1 MIFNSILIAN
11 RGEIACRI
19 IQTAHEMGIR
29 CVAVY
34 VDDDRESPYVKMAD
48 QSLRLPDGGYLDG
61 KEIIKA
67 AKESGADAIHP
78 GYGFLS
84 ENASFARKVIKEGLI
99 WIGPSANAI
108 SVMGDKLKAKEL
120 AEKAGVPTLP
130 MASSSKDA
138 NKIGY
143 PLLIKAAAGGG
154 GKGMRIVHKS
164 KDLNEA
170 INSAQREAKSG
181 FGDERIFIERYLEK
195 SRHIEIQILGDKHGN
210 IVHLGERECS
220 IQRRHQKIIEESPSP
235 RISEEIRNKMGDA
248 AIKLAQK
255 IKYQSA
261 GTVEFLFDDK
271 TDEFWFLEVNTR
283 LQVEHPVTEE
293 VTGID
298 LVSEQLRIARGEKLG
313 YLQNDIDFIG
323 HSIEAR
329 LYAEDPNNDFLPEI
343 GKLIAFEPGHND
355 DTRWDSGVTEGS
367 EIGTKF
373 DPMLAKIISYAPT
386 RNDAA
391 LKLARALESAH
402 IGGIKTNRDF
412 LIACLRS
419 QKFLDGDTTSD
430 FIDRVNPDRK
440 MRLSPKEI
448 EHVISISA
456 LWIQERNRLKTNIA
470 TFMSSGWTNGRLPKQ
485 NITFIF
491 DNEEYK
497 VLYKYKRN
505 IGYVFEWGKIGII
518 HSADEYGIDAEFN
531 GKRHYSRITIKD
543 NNILV
548 HMPYGDVNLEI
559 KPRFIMPGSEN
570 IQGSLSA
577 PMPGKVI
584 ALNVKKGSKVKAGD
598 VLVILEAMKMEHSIK
613 ALEDGVV
620 SKILIS
626 KNDQVENG
634 APLMIVDPK

>member
-19 IQTAHEMGIR
+19 IQTAHEMGVR

-48 QSLRLPDGGYLDG
+48 QSVRLPDGGYLDG

-67 AKESGADAIHP
+67 AKESRAEAIHP

-120 AEKAGVPTLP
+120 AEKAEVPTLP

-154 GKGMRIVHKS
+154 GKGMRIVHKP

-170 INSAQREAKSG
+170 IKSAQREAKSG
-181 FGDERIFIERYLEK
+181 FGDERIFIERYVEK
-195 SRHIEIQILGDKHGN
+195 SRHIEIQILGDNHGN

-235 RISEEIRNKMGDA
+235 RISEEVRNKMGDA

-298 LVSEQLRIARGEKLG
+298 LVSEQLRIARGEELG

-329 LYAEDPNNDFLPEI
+329 LYAEDPNNDFLPEV

-355 DTRWDSGVTEGS
+355 DTRWDSGVAEGS

-412 LIACLRS
+412 LIICLRS
-419 QKFLDGDTTSD
+419 QEFLDGDTTSD

-440 MRLSPKEI
+440 IRLSPIEI

-456 LWIQERNRLKTNIA
+456 LWIQERNRLKANIA
-470 TFMSSGWTNGRLPKQ
+470 SFMSSGWTNGRLPKQ

-559 KPRFIMPGSEN
+559 KPRFVMPGSEN

>member
-1 MIFNSILIAN
+1 MIFSSILIAN

-19 IQTAHEMGIR
+19 IQTAHQIGIH
-29 CVAVY
+29 CIAVY

-48 QSLRLPDGGYLDG
+48 QSIRLPDGGYLDG
-61 KEIIKA
+61 KEIIRA
-67 AKESGADAIHP
+67 AKESGAQAIHP

-84 ENASFARKVIKEGLI
+84 ENAAFARTVVKEGLI
-99 WIGPSANAI
+99 WIGPSAHAI
-108 SVMGDKLKAKEL
+108 SIMGDKLKAKEL
-120 AEKAGVPTLP
+120 AEKASVPTLP
-130 MASSSKDA
+130 MTSKSKDA

-170 INSAQREAKSG
+170 IKSAQREAKSG
-181 FGDERIFIERYLEK
+181 FGDERIFIERYVEK
-195 SRHIEIQILGDKHGN
+195 SRHIEIQILCDTHGN
-210 IVHLGERECS
+210 TVHLGERECS

-235 RISEEIRNKMGDA
+235 RISEDIRNKMGDA
-248 AIKLAQK
+248 AVKLAKK

-271 TDEFWFLEVNTR
+271 TEEFWFLEVNTR

-298 LVSEQLRIARGEKLG
+298 IVSEQLRIARGEELG
-313 YLQNDIDFIG
+313 YFQDDIDFIG

-329 LYAEDPNNDFLPEI
+329 LYAEDPNNNFLPEI
-343 GKLIAFEPGHND
+343 GKLIAFEPGYND

-386 RNDAA
+386 RHDAA

-412 LIACLRS
+412 LISCLRS
-419 QKFLDGDTTSD
+419 KEFLDGDTTSD

-440 MRLSPKEI
+440 LKLSPLEI
-448 EHVISISA
+448 EHVVSIAA
-456 LWIQERNRLKTNIA
+456 LWIQERNRSKTNIA
-470 TFMSSGWTNGRLPKQ
+470 SFMSSGWTNGRLPKQ
-485 NITFIF
+485 NITLVF
-491 DNEEYK
+491 DKEEYK

-505 IGYVFEWGKIGII
+505 IGYVFEWGKIGVIY
-518 HSADEYGIDAEFN
+518 SADKYGIDVEFN

-543 NNILV
+543 NNILL

-559 KPRFIMPGSEN
+559 KPRFLMPGSEKP
-570 IQGSLSA
+570 QGSLSA

-613 ALEDGVV
+613 AAEDGVV

>member
-1 MIFNSILIAN
+1 MIFSSILIAN

-19 IQTAHEMGIR
+19 IQTAHQMGIH

-48 QSLRLPDGGYLDG
+48 QSIRLPDGGYLDG
-61 KEIIKA
+61 REIIRA
-67 AKESGADAIHP
+67 AKESGAQAIHP

-84 ENASFARKVIKEGLI
+84 ENAAFARTVVKEGLI
-99 WIGPSANAI
+99 WIGPSAHAI
-108 SVMGDKLKAKEL
+108 SIMGDKLKAKEL
-120 AEKAGVPTLP
+120 AEKASVPTLP
-130 MASSSKDA
+130 MTSKSKDA

-170 INSAQREAKSG
+170 IKSAQREAKSG
-181 FGDERIFIERYLEK
+181 FGDERIFIERYVEK
-195 SRHIEIQILGDKHGN
+195 SRHIEIQILCDTHGN
-210 IVHLGERECS
+210 TVHLGERECS

-235 RISEEIRNKMGDA
+235 RISEDIRNKMGDA
-248 AIKLAQK
+248 AIKLAKK

-271 TDEFWFLEVNTR
+271 TEEFWFLEVNTR

-298 LVSEQLRIARGEKLG
+298 IVSEQLRIARGEELG
-313 YLQNDIDFIG
+313 YFQDDIDFIG

-329 LYAEDPNNDFLPEI
+329 LYAEDPNNNFLPEI
-343 GKLIAFEPGHND
+343 GKLIAFEPGYND

-386 RNDAA
+386 RHDAA

-412 LIACLRS
+412 LISCLRS
-419 QKFLDGDTTSD
+419 KEFLDADTTSD

-440 MRLSPKEI
+440 LKLSPLEI
-448 EHVISISA
+448 EHVVSIAA
-456 LWIQERNRLKTNIA
+456 LWIQERNRSKTNIA
-470 TFMSSGWTNGRLPKQ
+470 SFMSSGWTNGRLPKQ
-485 NITFIF
+485 NITLVF
-491 DNEEYK
+491 DKEEYK

-505 IGYVFEWGKIGII
+505 IGYVFEWGKIGVI
-518 HSADEYGIDAEFN
+518 HSADKYGIDVEFN

-559 KPRFIMPGSEN
+559 KPRFLMPGSEKP
-570 IQGSLSA
+570 QGSLSA

-613 ALEDGVV
+613 AAEDGVV

>member
-19 IQTAHEMGIR
+19 IQTAHEMGVR

-48 QSLRLPDGGYLDG
+48 QSVRLPDGGYLDG

-67 AKESGADAIHP
+67 AKESRAEAIHP

-120 AEKAGVPTLP
+120 AEKAEVPTLP

-154 GKGMRIVHKS
+154 GKGMRIVHKP

-170 INSAQREAKSG
+170 IKSAQREAKSG
-181 FGDERIFIERYLEK
+181 FGDERIFIERYVEK
-195 SRHIEIQILGDKHGN
+195 SRHIEIQILGDNHGN

-235 RISEEIRNKMGDA
+235 RISEEVRNKMGDA

-298 LVSEQLRIARGEKLG
+298 LVSEQLRIARGEELG

-329 LYAEDPNNDFLPEI
+329 LYAEDPNNDFLPEV

-412 LIACLRS
+412 LITCLRS
-419 QKFLDGDTTSD
+419 QEFLDGDTTSD
-430 FIDRVNPDRK
+430 FIDRVNPDKK
-440 MRLSPKEI
+440 MILSPSEI

-456 LWIQERNRLKTNIA
+456 LWIQERNRLKANIA
-470 TFMSSGWTNGRLPKQ
+470 SFMSSGWTNGRLPKQ

-548 HMPYGDVNLEI
+548 HMPFGDVNLEI
-559 KPRFIMPGSEN
+559 KPRFVMPGSEN